1 MVIMNTDNNSPTD
14 IAEHSIVRQA
24 RMLNNEIEPETDLW
38 PKIAEQIRDLP
49 QEDFDQSSTN
59 QSSSNGWMPLAVAA
73 SMFIAVGALSFAGY
87 INYSVQQQVE
97 PSIAETSLIEEQSTV
112 ALIEQPFMVAR
123 ASYLTA
129 LVTQEQQMSPE
140 VRDVLQKNLTIIN
153 DATRE
158 IRQALKEN
166 PNDPFLTEALLLT
179 RQKELALLNQVTSHG
194 PDTI

>member
-1 MVIMNTDNNSPTD
+1 MNKENNRPTD
-14 IAEHSIVRQA
+14 LAEHAITRQA
-24 RMLNNEIEPETDLW
+24 RMLNSDIEPENDLW
-38 PKIAEQIRDLP
+38 PNIAEQIRDLP
-49 QEDFDQSSTN
+49 QEEVN
-59 QSSSNGWMPLAVAA
+59 QPVNSRWMPMAVAA
-73 SMFIAVGALSFAGY
+73 SMLIAVGAIGFAGY
-87 INYSVQQQVE
+87 VNYSVQQQVG
-97 PSIAETSLIEEQSTV
+97 PTIVLEEQTTV
-112 ALIEQPFMVAR
+112 ELIEQPFMIAR

-140 VRDVLQKNLTIIN
+140 VRDVLQKNLTIID

-158 IRQALKEN
+158 IRKALKEN